1 MKKVLQSLRVLPW
14 GLLILAL
21 VLTGCQ
27 PTAQATPSDVTP
39 AADLPA
45 VVSATGVVVPAQ
57 WATLS
62 LAGSG
67 RVAELLVNEGDSVSK
82 DQVLLRLEG
91 SDQLRAA
98 LAGAEVEWVAANQNL
113 KTLNDNWEQSRAA
126 AQLRLAQAKDAFD
139 TAEKRRG
146 WKEYRVG
153 NQEQIDI
160 ARADLLVPQDR
171 ADKAEDAYSFVEDR
185 AEEDLERAALL
196 SALAAARQARDR
208 AARNLNY
215 LLSLPD
221 DIEVAKAD
229 AELEVA
235 RAEVEAAQREL
246 DKLKDGPD
254 PDLLSLAE
262 ARIKNAEAQR
272 QATQSALDDLELK
285 APFAGS
291 ISRLN
296 VRAQEWIAPGQP
308 VLILADLNNLQVE
321 TTDLSEI
328 DVARI
333 REGNLAD
340 VTFDAL
346 PDARVKGGVVRISP
360 KASEGAG
367 VNYTVVVKLIEIP
380 AGLRWGMTAFV
391 DIELVE

>member
-1 MKKVLQSLRVLPW
+1 MKKVLRSLRILPW
-14 GLLILAL
+14 GLLVFAL
-21 VLTGCQ
+21 VLSGCQ
-27 PTAQATPSDVTP
+27 TAVQPTPSGATP
-39 AADLPA
+39 AADSPA

-67 RVAELLVNEGDSVSK
+67 RIAELLVNEGDQVSK

-98 LAGAEVEWVAANQNL
+98 LAAAEVEWVAANQNL
-113 KTLNDNWEQSRAA
+113 KTLNDNWEQARAA

-160 ARADLLVPQDR
+160 ARADLLVAQDR
-171 ADKAEDAYSFVEDR
+171 VDKAEEAYSYVEDR

-221 DIEVAKAD
+221 EIEVAKAD

-246 DKLKDGPD
+246 DKLKNGPD

-308 VLILADLNNLQVE
+308 VLILADLSNLQVE

-346 PDARVKGGVVRISP
+346 PDARVKGGVIRISP

-367 VNYTVVVKLIEIP
+367 VNYTVVVRLIEIP

>member
-14 GLLILAL
+14 GVLILAL

-27 PTAQATPSDVTP
+27 TAAQPTPSDLTP

-67 RVAELLVNEGDSVSK
+67 RIAELLVNEGDQVSK

-98 LAGAEVEWVAANQNL
+98 LAGTEVEWVAANQNL

-126 AQLRLAQAKDAFD
+126 AQLRLAQAKDVFD

-153 NQEQIDI
+153 NREQIDI
-160 ARADLLVPQDR
+160 ARADLLVAQDR
-171 ADKAEDAYSFVEDR
+171 VNKAEDAYGFVEDR

-291 ISRLN
+291 ISRLS
-296 VRAQEWIAPGQP
+296 VRAQEWMAPGQP